1 MMYGLPEFPIYI
13 LVQDYLKGKRNQFFL
28 DDNSVHQYEKRLDQ
42 IKQMQIR
49 SKSLAKDYYRRK
61 PYGSKVNQYVNHF
74 LLKEFGKVLETGSLY
89 CEYEDK
95 YEINALQDGQITIE

>member
-1 MMYGLPEFPIYI
+1 MMHSLPEIPNYI

-42 IKQMQIR
+42 AKQMQLR

-61 PYGSKVNQYVNHF
+61 PYGSKINQYVNHF

-95 YEINALQDGQITIE
+95 YVNSALQGS